1 MATAPTQPPDPSETP
16 AICAGVPVFWV
27 RGPFPKGPGEAAGW
41 CAAGWPGTQAEEA
54 RKPGCT
60 CLGGERN
67 PQLGP
72 PGGLH
77 SLAALGAA
85 AHLAVPSGPCRFWPM
100 SPGWELHFQGAW
112 GPLGR
117 GCGSFLWPACSWETE
132 RLAQGPISCG
142 VPAPWAWRE
151 SGEVSICSSCTC
163 FCVPAPGALLGTVWG
178 RACAGGGAAA
188 PQGSS
193 VSQPG
198 PRCWFPLFQA
208 PCHPWKTLGGDF
220 SVLWLGCPK
229 PVTKSIAR
237 ALLHVLVNGHPAP

>member
-41 CAAGWPGTQAEEA
+41 CTAGWPGTQAEEA

-60 CLGGERN
+60 RLGGERN

-117 GCGSFLWPACSWETE
+117 GCGSFLWPARSWETE
-132 RLAQGPISCG
+132 RLAQGPISCD
-142 VPAPWAWRE
+142 VLAPWAWQE

-163 FCVPAPGALLGTVWG
+163 FCVPALGALLGTLGQGVCGW
-178 RACAGGGAAA
+178 R
-188 PQGSS
+188 GSS
-193 VSQPG
+193 ASGLFGEPAR
-198 PRCWFPLFQA
+198 PPLLV
-208 PCHPWKTLGGDF
+208 PTVP
-220 SVLWLGCPK
+220 S
-229 PVTKSIAR
+229 
-237 ALLHVLVNGHPAP
+237 ALPPMENFGR